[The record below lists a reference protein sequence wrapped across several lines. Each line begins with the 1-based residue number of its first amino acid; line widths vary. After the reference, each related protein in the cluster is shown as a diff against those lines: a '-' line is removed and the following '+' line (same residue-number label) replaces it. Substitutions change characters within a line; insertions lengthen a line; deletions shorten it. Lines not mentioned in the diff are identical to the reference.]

1 MCGDGD
7 CLASEKVCNGE
18 NDCRDFSDEDRCPQC
33 TDLQFPRC
41 EEVLSYDRTY
51 FPNPSTQDRDTAISV
66 IEETTIMEEC
76 HEDFLLLFCGML
88 FADCPHG
95 GPSRRPCRSLC
106 EEVTHACRESYMES
120 MNADWPIDCRQLSD
134 DENVD
139 NDYCTGGEGDLTDEG
154 ICGTRPAVDD
164 YHSRI
169 VGGVDADLGE
179 FPWIATVR
187 RGWAFCGGTL
197 INNQWVLTAAH
208 CADDGEGS
216 GDGMD
221 LSDFAVTLGIR
232 HLFEHPDSKVE
243 LGVDRVIVHPDYGDI
258 NGIANDIALLR
269 LSESVEFNDYVR
281 PACLA
286 TLQNET
292 TVYSRCWI
300 AGWGTLESGGT
311 ISNDLQKALVHL
323 IDHDTCHNLYNLYS
337 GYSIV
342 EEAEICAGY
351 IEGGIDSCQ
360 GDSGGPLTCEGA
372 DGRWHL
378 VGATSWG
385 VGCAQPNYPG
395 VYARISQYTDWI
407 MDNIGDENGEGNDEI
422 QEFDYG
428 QTVMVISPNF
438 PNNYGND
445 ARMEW
450 LVSGPDDSQ
459 IVAIFNSFELEY
471 RYDYLYIGFGLDL
484 NDENSRL
491 ARLTGSDLPGDVLS
505 VNNEMWLT
513 FTSDSSDTRQGFSLE
528 ISALNS
534 TDEVNGTEISMF
546 GYGESLTIVSPNY
559 PDPYPNDANIEW
571 LVSGPAKYRIVA
583 KFHAF
588 ELEYRYDYL
597 RIGSGL
603 DSQDPS
609 TELADLTGY
618 SLPDDVISNNNH
630 MWLIFSSD
638 YSERRTGFWVEIH
651 VFESDNSTGECDFM
665 CGDSSCLDSN
675 DVCNGENDCSDFS
688 DEDLCPQCTD
698 LQYSTCEEVL
708 SYDRTYFPNP
718 SAQDRDT
725 AISMI
730 EETTIMEECH
740 EDFLLLFCAMLFAD
754 CPHGGPSSRPC
765 KALCDEVTDACR
777 VSYTILMDKD
787 WPIDC
792 NQLSDEGNVEEAYC
806 NGGEGDL
813 TEESVC
819 GTRPAVDDYQSRIVG
834 GVDADLGEFPWIAS
848 VRMGGYFCGGT
859 LISNQWVLTAAHCA
873 EGMVASD
880 FVITLGIRHLS
891 DNHEH
896 KEVRGADN
904 VIMHPNYG
912 AFNGIANDI
921 ALLHL
926 SEPVEFTDYV
936 RPACLAT
943 LQNETMAYRR
953 CWIAGWGTTY
963 SGGSISD
970 DLQKALVNLIHP
982 DVCSELYGVSN
993 IVEEAEICA
1002 GYVEGGIDSCQG
1014 DSGGPLA
1021 CEGADGRW
1029 HLVGATSWGYG
1040 CALPD
1045 YPGVYA
1051 RISQYTDWIM
1061 NSMQNEGGEN
1071 DDIEEFDYGQTV
1083 MIVSPNF
1090 PNNYGNNARME
1101 WLVSGPDDS
1110 QIVAIFNS
1118 FELEYRY
1125 DYLYI
1130 GFGLDSND
1138 QTSRL
1143 ARLTGSDLPGD
1154 VLSVNNEM
1162 WLTFTSDSSDTRQ
1175 GFSLEISALN
1185 STDNSTGECDF
1196 MCGDSSCLDSNEV
1209 CNGEN
1214 DCSDFSDEDLCPQC
1228 TDLQYSTCEE
1238 VLSYDRT
1245 YFPNPSAQDRD
1256 TAISMIEETTIMEEC
1271 HEDFLLLFC
1280 AMLFADCPHGGPSSR
1295 PCKTLCEEVTD
1306 ACRVSYTIL
1315 MDKDWPIDCNQLSD
1329 EGNVEEAYCN
1339 GGEGDLTE
1347 ESVCGTRPAVDDY
1360 QSRIVGGVNADLG
1373 EFPWI
1378 ASVRM
1383 GGYFCGGTLISNQW
1397 VLTAAHCAE
1406 GMVASDFVITLGIRH
1421 LSDNHEHKEVRGA
1434 DNVIMHPNYG
1444 AFNGIANDIALLHLS
1459 EPVEFTDYVRPACLA
1474 TLQNETMAYR
1484 RCWIA
1489 GWGTTYSGG
1498 SISDDLQKALVNL
1511 IHPDVCSEL
1520 YGVSNIVEEA
1530 EICAGYVE
1538 GGIDSCQGDSGG
1550 PLACEGADGRWHL
1563 VGATSWGYGCALPD
1577 YPGVYARISQY
1588 NDWIMNSMQNEGGE
1602 NDDIEEFDYGQTV
1615 MIVSPNFPN
1624 NYGNDARMEWLLSG
1638 PDDSQIVAI
1647 FNSFELE
1654 YRYDYLYIGFG
1665 LDSNDQTSRLARLTG
1680 SHLPG
1685 DVLSINNEM
1694 WLTFTSDSSDTRQG
1708 FSLEISALNSTDEVN
1723 GTEISMF
1730 GYGETLTIV
1739 SPNYPDPYPN
1749 DANMEWLVSGPAKY
1763 RIVAKFH
1770 AFELEYRYDYLRIG
1784 SGLDSQDPSTELADL
1799 TGYSLPDDVIS
1810 DNNHMWL
1817 TFSSDYS
1824 ERRTGF
1830 WIQISVFETDNS
1842 TNECDFMCNDGSC
1855 LGSKD
1860 VCNGENDCAD
1870 FSDEDLCPQCS
1881 DVLFSRCEEVLSYNK
1896 TYFPNPSAQ
1905 DRDTAISLIEET
1917 SILEECH
1924 EDFLLLI
1931 CGMLF
1936 ADCPHGGPAQRP
1948 CKYVCEEVT
1957 DACRDSFQG
1966 TMNAEWP
1973 IDCNQLS
1980 DEDNV
1985 EGSFCIGGEGDL
1997 TEESICGT
2005 RPAVDDY
2012 QSRIVGGVNADL
2024 GEFPWI
2030 ASVRMGGY
2038 FCGGTLI
2045 SNQWVLTAAH
2055 CAEGMVASDFI
2066 ITLGIR
2072 HLSDNHEHKEVRGA
2086 DNVIMH
2092 PNYGAFNGIANDIA
2106 LLHLSEPVEFTDY
2119 VRPACLATLQN
2130 ETMAYRRCWIAGW
2143 GTTSSGGSISDDLQ
2157 KALVNLIHH
2166 DVCSEL
2172 YGVSSIVEEAEICAG
2187 YVEGGIDSCQGDS
2200 GGPLACEGADGRW
2213 HLVGATSW
2221 GYGCALP
2228 DYPGVYARI
2237 SQYTDWIMNS
2247 MQNEGPASSM
2257 PPDESTS
2264 FSISITTREQAATMT
2279 SQNKH
2284 TPSSTSEPITAVEV
2298 TLGDD
2303 FTSQLPITQDQTTTV
2318 DRATSGQTTDELTST
2333 PMTSDQ
2339 ATAIHY
2345 TPTSVHVTTKIPSPS
2360 GAQSTDAPT
2369 THSTTRSRTTRD
2381 KTTTVSVTTT
2391 QPSTAEPTTTSTT
2404 KNPSTTGAPS
2414 TNAPTTHST
2423 TRSPTTQDK
2432 TTTVYVTTTQHSTAE
2447 PTTTST
2453 TKNPSTTGAL
2463 STNAPTTHSTT
2474 RSPTTQDKTT
2484 TVSVAT
2490 TKPSTAEPT
2499 TTSTTKNPSTT
2510 GSPSTNAPT
2519 THSTTRSP
2527 TSQDK
2532 TTTVSVANNQPST
2545 VESATSSSVTTKN
2558 SRTTGA
2564 PSTNAPTTDSTT
2576 RSPTTQDKTTTVSVT
2591 TTQPSTA
2598 EPTTTSTT
2606 KNPSTTGALSTNAP
2620 TTHSTTRS
2628 PTTQDKTTTVSVATT
2643 QPSTAESAT
2652 SSSVTT
2658 KNSRTTGAP
2667 STNAPTTDSTT
2678 RSPTSQD
2685 KTTSVSVANTQPS
2698 TAESA
2703 TSSSVTTN
2711 NSKTTGAPSTNA
2723 PTTHSTT
2730 RSPTSQDKTTT
2741 VSVANTQPST
2751 AESAT
2756 SSSVTTKNSRT
2767 TGAPSTNAPTT
2778 HSTTRSPTSQD
2789 KTTSVS
2795 VTTIQ
2800 HSTAEPTT
2808 TSTTK
2813 KPSTTGAPST
2823 NAPTTHST
2831 TRSPTTQDKT
2841 TTVSVANTQPST
2853 AESATSSSVTTKNSR
2868 TTGAPSTNAPTTH
2881 STTRSPTSQDKT
2893 TSVSVTTIQHS
2904 TAEPTTTST
2913 TKKPSTTGAPS
2924 TNAPTTHSTTRSPTT
2939 QDKIT
2944 TVSVATTQP
2953 STAESTTTSVT
2964 TKNSSTS
2971 WPPPTTE
2978 VSPTNTSG
2986 DFTSPQTNTVEGT
2999 TNAVITT
3006 SESYTSE
3013 SMSTRSPISSA
3024 EVTTSGSTEVSTT
3037 DENSTGSSTST
3048 DSSSGNSTDECNFVC
3063 GDGTCLES
3071 DDVCNGENDCSDF
3084 SDEDLCPKCSDINF
3098 SRCEAV
3104 LSYDR
3109 TYFPNPSAQDLDTAI
3124 SLIEET
3130 TIMVE
3135 CHEDFLLLFCGMLF
3149 ADCPHGGPS
3158 SRPCKTL
3165 CEEVTDACQ
3174 VSYAI
3179 LMDKDWP
3186 IDCNQLSDEGNVE
3199 ETYCNG
3205 GEGDLT
3211 EESMCGTRP
3220 AVDDYQSRI
3229 VGGVNADLGEFP
3241 WMANLRMNGF
3251 LCGGTLIS
3259 NQWVLTAAHCADG
3272 MEANDFIITL
3282 GIRHMLDD
3290 DEHKVVRGADMVIMH
3305 PNYPASNG
3313 IANDIALLHL
3323 SEPVEFTEYVRPACL
3338 ATIQNETMAY
3348 SRCWIA
3354 GWGTTSAGGSISN
3367 ILQKALVN
3375 LIEPNICSVL
3385 YSEYGIIPQ
3394 AEICAGYVDGGVD
3407 SCQGDSGGP
3416 LTCEG
3421 SDGRWHLVGS
3431 TSWGVGCAYPNYPG
3445 VYARISQYTDWIK
3458 DTMGFGDSSITN
3470 NEDDEDQEDETE
3482 ISVFGI
3488 GESLTVVSPNFPD
3501 NYTNGAQMQWLV
3513 SGPEGSRIVAIIH
3526 SFELEHRHDYLLIGS
3541 GLDPSDRTSLL
3552 VKLSGSS
3559 FPEEVVSSNNEMWLN
3574 FTSDSTITR
3583 KGFWI
3588 EIMVFGLSNITDNF
3602 TSNEV
3607 SFFGFG
3613 ESLTIVS
3620 PNYPDKY
3627 PNDVAMIWLVS
3638 GPEDFQVVAKFYAF
3652 DLELRHDVL
3661 SIGSGLD
3668 ASDQSSELIRR
3679 SGSKLPE
3686 DVVSIN
3692 NEMWLNFTSDYTVR
3706 DEGFWI
3712 EITVFGQ
3719 DNFTDAVNG
3728 SEVSTFGYDESLTI
3742 VSPNYPNKYPNDVNL
3757 QWLVSGPVDYQIVA
3771 FFHAFNLESGHD
3783 FLIVGS
3789 GLDPGIQSSQLF
3801 KLSGSSLPE
3810 EVISD
3815 NNEMWLNFT
3824 SDSSNR
3830 RTGFWIEIKV
3840 YEAGNPT
3847 DDCDFM
3853 CGDGTCLKSDDVCN
3867 GENDCSDFSDEDLCP
3882 ECSDL
3887 QYSTCEAVLSYDRT
3901 YFPNPSAQD
3910 RDTAISL
3917 IEGTSIMD
3925 ECHEDFLLL
3934 LCGMLFADCPHGGPS
3949 RRPCKA
3955 LCEEVTDACRVSYTL
3970 LMDKDWPIDCN
3981 QLSDEGNVEETYC
3994 NGGEGDLTNEATC
4007 GTRPAVDDY
4016 HSRIVGGVDAD
4027 LGEFPWI
4034 ATVQMGGYFC
4044 GGTLISNQW
4053 ILTAAHCAEGMVA
4066 SDFTITLG
4074 IRHLSDNHEHKEVRG
4089 ADDVIMHPNYGA
4101 INGIANDI
4109 ALLHLSEPVEFTDY
4123 VRPACL
4129 ATLQN
4134 ETMAY
4139 SRCWIAG
4146 WGTTYFGAGSVSYD
4160 LQKALVHL
4168 ISDNTCSSLY
4178 SQYNIVEEAE
4188 LCAGYIEGGV
4198 DSCQGDSGGP
4208 LTCEGSDGRWHL
4220 VGSTSWG
4227 IGCAEPN
4234 YPGVYARISQY
4245 TDWIMDTMGFEDNP
4259 ADECYF
4265 TCGDGT
4271 CLESDD
4277 VCNGVNDC
4285 ADSSDENSCHD
4296 STDECYFT
4304 CGDGTCLESDDVCN
4318 GDNDCADFSDED
4330 SCPQCSDINFS
4341 GCEAVLSYDRTYF
4354 PNPSSQDRD
4363 TAISLI
4369 EETTIMEECHE
4380 DFLLLLCGML
4390 FADCPHGGP
4399 SRRPCKALCEEVTDA
4414 CRVSYTIL
4422 MDKDWPI
4429 DCNQLS
4435 DEGNVEETY
4444 CNGGEGDLTN
4454 EATCGTRPAIDDYNS
4469 RIVGGVDADLGEFPW
4484 IATVQMGGYFCG
4496 GTLISNQWIL
4506 TAAHCAE
4513 GMVASDFTITLGIRH
4528 LSDNHEHKEVRG
4540 ADDVIMHPN
4549 YGAIN
4554 GLSNDI
4560 ALIHLNGPVEFTD
4573 FVRPACLATL
4583 QNETMAYSRC
4593 WIAGWGTT
4601 YFGAGS
4607 VSNDLQKALV
4617 QLISDNTCSSLYSQ
4631 YSIVEEAELCAGYIE
4646 GGVDSCQGDSGGPL
4660 TCQGSDGRWHL
4671 VGSTSWGIGC
4681 AEPNYPGVYARISKY
4696 TEWIKDTMGYEDDEV
4711 QEDETE
4717 ISVFGMG
4724 ESLTVVSPNF
4734 PDNYTNGAQMQWLV
4748 SGPEESRIVAIIH
4761 SFELEHKNDYLL
4773 IGSGLDP
4780 SDRTSLLVK
4789 LSGSSFPEEVVSSN
4803 NEMWLNFT
4811 SDSSITRKGF
4821 WIEIMVFGPSNIT
4834 DNFTNNEVSFFGLG
4848 ESLTIVSP
4856 NYPDKYPNDVAM
4868 IWLVSGPEDFQVVAK
4883 FYAFDLELRHDVL
4896 SIGWGLDASDQ
4907 SSELIRRSGSNL
4919 PEDVVSINNE
4929 MWLNFTSDSS
4939 VRDEG
4944 FWIEITVFGQ
4954 DNFTDAVNGSEV
4966 STFGYD
4972 ESLTIV
4978 SPNYPNKYPNDVNLQ
4993 WLVSGPVDY
5002 QIVAFFHA
5010 FNLEAGHDFLVVGSG
5025 LDPGIQSSQL
5035 FKLSGSSLPEEV
5047 ISDNNE
5053 MWLNFTSDSSNRWT
5067 GFWIEIKVYE
5077 AGNPTDDCDF
5087 MCGDGT
5093 CLKSDDVCNGEN
5105 DCSDFSDEDLCPEC
5119 SDLQYS
5125 TCEAVLSY
5133 DRTYFPN
5140 PSAQDRDTAI
5150 SLIEGTSIMEECH
5163 EDFLLLFCGMLFA
5176 DCPHGGPSRRPCK
5189 ALCEEVTD
5197 ACRVSYT
5204 ILMDKDWPIDCNQ
5217 LSDEGNV
5224 EETYCN
5230 GGEGDLTNEA
5240 TCGTRPAVDDYHSRI
5255 VGGVDADLGEFP
5267 WIATV
5272 QMGGFFCGGTL
5283 ISNQWVLTAAH
5294 CAEGMVASD
5303 FTITLGIRHL
5313 SDNHEHKEVRGA
5325 DDVIMHPNYG
5335 AINGIAND
5343 IALLHLSEPVEF
5355 TDYVRPACLATL
5367 QNETMAYSRCW
5378 IAGWGTT
5385 YFGAGSVSYDLQKAL
5400 VHLISD
5406 NTCSSLYSQYNIV
5419 EEAELC
5425 AGYIEGGVDSCQ
5437 GDSGGPLT
5445 CQGSDGRW
5453 HLVGSTSWGVGCAE
5467 PNYPGVYARISQ
5479 YTDWIMDTMGF
5490 EDNPADECYFT
5501 CGDGTCLESDDVC
5514 NGVNDCADSS
5524 DENSCHDSTDECY
5537 FTCGDGTCLESDNV
5551 CNGENDCADFSDE
5564 DLCPQCSDINFSR
5577 CEAVL
5582 SYDRTYFP
5590 NPSAQDRD
5598 TAISLL
5604 EETTIVEECHEDFLL
5619 LLCGMLFADCPHG
5632 GPSRRPC
5639 KALCEEVTDA
5649 CRVSYT
5655 ILMDKDWPIDCN
5667 QLSDEGNVEE
5677 TYCNGGEGDL
5687 TNEATCGT
5695 RPAIDDYNSRIVG
5708 GVDADLG
5715 EFPWIATVQMGGY
5728 FCGGT
5733 LISNQWILTA
5743 AHCAEGMVASDF
5755 TITLGIRHLSDNHEH
5770 KEVRGADDV
5779 IMHPNYG
5786 AINGLSNDIALIH
5799 LNGPVEFTDYVRPAC
5814 LATLQNETM
5823 AYSRCWIAGW
5833 GTTYFGAGSVSNDLQ
5848 KALVQLISDNT
5859 CSSLYS
5865 QYSIVE
5871 EAELCAGYI
5880 EGGVDSCQGDSGG
5893 PLTCQGSDGRWHLVG
5908 STSWGIGCAEPNYP
5922 GVYARISKYTEWIKD
5937 TMGYEGEVSIH
5948 NVELR

>member
-2247 MQNEGPASSM
+2247 MQNEG
-2257 PPDESTS
+2257 
-2264 FSISITTREQAATMT
+2264 
-2279 SQNKH
+2279 
-2284 TPSSTSEPITAVEV
+2284 
-2298 TLGDD
+2298 
-2303 FTSQLPITQDQTTTV
+2303 
-2318 DRATSGQTTDELTST
+2318 
-2333 PMTSDQ
+2333 
-2339 ATAIHY
+2339 
-2345 TPTSVHVTTKIPSPS
+2345 
-2360 GAQSTDAPT
+2360 
-2369 THSTTRSRTTRD
+2369 
-2381 KTTTVSVTTT
+2381 
-2391 QPSTAEPTTTSTT
+2391 
-2404 KNPSTTGAPS
+2404 
-2414 TNAPTTHST
+2414 
-2423 TRSPTTQDK
+2423 
-2432 TTTVYVTTTQHSTAE
+2432 
-2447 PTTTST
+2447 
-2453 TKNPSTTGAL
+2453 
-2463 STNAPTTHSTT
+2463 
-2474 RSPTTQDKTT
+2474 
-2484 TVSVAT
+2484 
-2490 TKPSTAEPT
+2490 
-2499 TTSTTKNPSTT
+2499 
-2510 GSPSTNAPT
+2510 
-2519 THSTTRSP
+2519 
-2527 TSQDK
+2527 
-2532 TTTVSVANNQPST
+2532 
-2545 VESATSSSVTTKN
+2545 
-2558 SRTTGA
+2558 
-2564 PSTNAPTTDSTT
+2564 
-2576 RSPTTQDKTTTVSVT
+2576 
-2591 TTQPSTA
+2591 
-2598 EPTTTSTT
+2598 
-2606 KNPSTTGALSTNAP
+2606 
-2620 TTHSTTRS
+2620 
-2628 PTTQDKTTTVSVATT
+2628 
-2643 QPSTAESAT
+2643 
-2652 SSSVTT
+2652 
-2658 KNSRTTGAP
+2658 
-2667 STNAPTTDSTT
+2667 
-2678 RSPTSQD
+2678 
-2685 KTTSVSVANTQPS
+2685 
-2698 TAESA
+2698 
-2703 TSSSVTTN
+2703 
-2711 NSKTTGAPSTNA
+2711 
-2723 PTTHSTT
+2723 
-2730 RSPTSQDKTTT
+2730 
-2741 VSVANTQPST
+2741 
-2751 AESAT
+2751 
-2756 SSSVTTKNSRT
+2756 
-2767 TGAPSTNAPTT
+2767 
-2778 HSTTRSPTSQD
+2778 
-2789 KTTSVS
+2789 
-2795 VTTIQ
+2795 
-2800 HSTAEPTT
+2800 
-2808 TSTTK
+2808 
-2813 KPSTTGAPST
+2813 
-2823 NAPTTHST
+2823 
-2831 TRSPTTQDKT
+2831 
-2841 TTVSVANTQPST
+2841 
-2853 AESATSSSVTTKNSR
+2853 
-2868 TTGAPSTNAPTTH
+2868 
-2881 STTRSPTSQDKT
+2881 
-2893 TSVSVTTIQHS
+2893 
-2904 TAEPTTTST
+2904 
-2913 TKKPSTTGAPS
+2913 
-2924 TNAPTTHSTTRSPTT
+2924 
-2939 QDKIT
+2939 
-2944 TVSVATTQP
+2944 
-2953 STAESTTTSVT
+2953 
-2964 TKNSSTS
+2964 
-2971 WPPPTTE
+2971 
-2978 VSPTNTSG
+2978 
-2986 DFTSPQTNTVEGT
+2986 
-2999 TNAVITT
+2999 
-3006 SESYTSE
+3006 
-3013 SMSTRSPISSA
+3013 
-3024 EVTTSGSTEVSTT
+3024 
-3037 DENSTGSSTST
+3037 
-3048 DSSSGNSTDECNFVC
+3048 NSTDECNFVC

-4696 TEWIKDTMGYEDDEV
+4696 TEWIKDTMGYEEPSIPDNEDDEV